1 MMTITM
7 PRSDAALTADSS
19 MAKNRIA
26 VTISASFGS
35 PPGSTASRTG
45 DPTISTTSMAS
56 STVNRY
62 GARGSSGMHAL
73 LR

>member
-1 MMTITM
+1 
-7 PRSDAALTADSS
+7 